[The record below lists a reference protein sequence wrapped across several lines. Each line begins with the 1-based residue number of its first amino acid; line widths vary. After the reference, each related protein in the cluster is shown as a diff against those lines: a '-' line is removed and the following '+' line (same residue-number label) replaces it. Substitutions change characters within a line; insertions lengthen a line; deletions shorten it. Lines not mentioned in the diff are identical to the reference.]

1 MKFVTKF
8 LITFISVVILTTSCR
23 QSAQKEGEQS
33 SDMEMVEQKDIEQE
47 LQDIANPLPEPFE
60 VYSMLENIGAS
71 YLGKVLNSPENA
83 ETYFT
88 QKSKAVNAGVYA
100 ADLAYAVTYNNKED
114 IKTYSSVLKS
124 ILDDLGLNFDY
135 TSLQSEIMK
144 QKLMDKDTLIKYV
157 SKIYVDTYE
166 FLYKESAP
174 SYAALMVSG
183 AWVEGLYIAS
193 HISEDTYQNYDIV
206 KIIYDQGKSL
216 NKLVEFLG
224 KYTDQDEL
232 VSSYYDAFFKLK
244 TLYDNTNGSLT
255 EKQLNDIISTIE
267 VIRDSM
273 IS

>member
-8 LITFISVVILTTSCR
+8 LIAFISVVILTTSCR